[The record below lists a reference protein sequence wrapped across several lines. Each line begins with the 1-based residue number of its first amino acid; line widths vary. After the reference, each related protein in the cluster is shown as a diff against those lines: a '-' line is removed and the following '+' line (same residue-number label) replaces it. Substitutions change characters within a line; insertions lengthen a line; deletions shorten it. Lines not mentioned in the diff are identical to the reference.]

1 MNEVL
6 LELRGLSRSFGDR
19 VAVGPLDL
27 AIHRGELFCLVG
39 ASGCGKSTLLRL
51 LAGLEPP
58 DAGRILFEGRDIT
71 DAPPHLRPLNLMF
84 QSYALFPHLSVR
96 NNIAFGLRQARLA
109 PAEIA
114 QRVEAMLALLHLE
127 DCADRHPRQ
136 ISGGQRQ
143 RVALARALA
152 RRPPLLLLDEP
163 LGALDRKLRE
173 ATREELRRL
182 QAELGTTFVLVTHD
196 QEEALSLAT
205 RMAVMSA
212 GHLLQIGTPHEIYT
226 RPARREVAEFLGRVN
241 LIEAV
246 VDRCTEEQL
255 DCSAAGG
262 LALRAHSPAAL
273 VPGESLHL
281 ALRPESIRLSPS
293 DSSLNSNPHLDHG
306 PDRDPDPRPNH
317 DRGVVTGISYLGNHS
332 LLAITGRSHRRWLV
346 QVGNDRAT
354 QNLPAVGDDVGLSWD
369 TEAMV
374 VLGA

>member
-1 MNEVL
+1 MREVL
-6 LELRGLSRSFGDR
+6 LELQGLSKRFADR
-19 VAVGPLDL
+19 VAVAPLDL
-27 AIHRGELFCLVG
+27 VIRQGELFCLLG

-58 DAGRILFEGRDIT
+58 DDGRILFEGRDIT
-71 DAPPHLRPLNLMF
+71 NDAPHLRPLNLMF
-84 QSYALFPHLSVR
+84 QSYALFPHLDVHE
-96 NNIAFGLRQARLA
+96 NIAFGLRQARLA

-114 QRVEAMLALLHLE
+114 RRVAEMLALLHLE
-127 DCADRHPRQ
+127 DCAKRYPRQ

-182 QAELGTTFVLVTHD
+182 QAELGTTFILVTHD

-212 GHLLQIGTPHEIYT
+212 GHLLQVGTPHEIYT
-226 RPARREVAEFLGRVN
+226 RPAKREVAEFLGRVN

-246 VDRCTEEQL
+246 VDSCIEGQSQ
-255 DCSAAGG
+255 CSAANG
-262 LALRAHSPAAL
+262 LTLRALLPAAQA
-273 VPGESLHL
+273 PGELVCF
-281 ALRPESIRLSPS
+281 ALRPESIRLDHPK
-293 DSSLNSNPHLDHG
+293 LDDNTGHV
-306 PDRDPDPRPNH
+306 PNH
-317 DRGVVTGISYLGNHS
+317 DTGVVAGISYLGNHS
-332 LLAITGRSHRRWLV
+332 LLAIDSGTHRRWLV
-346 QVGNDRAT
+346 QIGTGPDT
-354 QNLPAVGDDVGLSWD
+354 MKLPAVGDAVGLSWD
-369 TEAMV
+369 AKALV

>member
-1 MNEVL
+1 MSEVL
-6 LELRGLSRSFGDR
+6 LELRGLSRSFDDR
-19 VAVGPLDL
+19 VAVAPLDL
-27 AIHRGELFCLVG
+27 VIHRGELFCLLG

-58 DAGRILFEGRDIT
+58 DDGRILFEGRDIT
-71 DAPPHLRPLNLMF
+71 DDAPHLRPLNLMF
-84 QSYALFPHLSVR
+84 QSYALFPHLNVR

-114 QRVEAMLALLHLE
+114 HRVEAMLALLRLE
-127 DCADRHPRQ
+127 DCAERYPRQ

-182 QAELGTTFVLVTHD
+182 QAELGTTFIMVTHD

-212 GHLLQIGTPHEIYT
+212 GHLLQVGTPAEIYT
-226 RPARREVAEFLGRVN
+226 RPAKREVAEFLGRVN

-246 VDRCTEEQL
+246 VDSCNDGQL
-255 DCSAAGG
+255 QGSAADG
-262 LALRAHSPAAL
+262 LTLRARARVAQT
-273 VPGESLHL
+273 PGSSLCF
-281 ALRPESIRLSPS
+281 ALRPESIRLGPPN
-293 DSSLNSNPHLDHG
+293 LGHNTDHAHW
-306 PDRDPDPRPNH
+306 RAYNH
-317 DRGVVTGISYLGNHS
+317 DSGVVTGISYLGNHS
-332 LLAITGRSHRRWLV
+332 LLAINSRTHRRWLV
-346 QVGNDRAT
+346 QIGTGPDT
-354 QNLPAVGDDVGLSWD
+354 MNLPAVGDEVGLSWD
-369 TEAMV
+369 AEALV